1 MFLNQKKQRLL
12 GITACLITLI
22 LVISL
27 LNKEN
32 SINSNSNFNI
42 PNISVDDVSS
52 KTNANNLVK
61 DNSGHIDESKVRLV
75 EEEAQRQVQKKK
87 QEAVAAGSG
96 SGSGSGTGSISDDKD
111 TNILKDSNSK
121 DIIDTADTK
130 KKPIDKDLLDDSMP
144 PSHEKS
150 NVVNA
155 DKTDKAIDD
164 TQDVSNT
171 NKLKNSDTKDLNSN
185 IKNSKKINNNISDDD
200 NDLILDEDEDDEQSV
215 LRFDPIKEFNEILSM
230 SPVVIFS
237 KSYCPYSKK
246 LKNLLTNSYEITP
259 QPTIVE
265 LDLHRNGVELQK
277 YIGEV
282 SGRKTVPNLF
292 VAGQSRGGCDEMIEL
307 HSENKL
313 LKKLQFWGSGNVKV
327 NKVNAPSNS

>member
-12 GITACLITLI
+12 GITACLITLV

-27 LNKEN
+27 LNKE
-32 SINSNSNFNI
+32 SPTSNGFNI

-75 EEEAQRQVQKKK
+75 EEETQRQVQKKK
-87 QEAVAAGSG
+87 QEAAAEAAL
-96 SGSGSGTGSISDDKD
+96 DDSNDIDTTTILKDTAILKD
-111 TNILKDSNSK
+111 TNSKDNKKDSISK
-121 DIIDTADTK
+121 DTATKDTASNK
-130 KKPIDKDLLDDSMP
+130 KKPIDKKLDDS
-144 PSHEKS
+144 KS
-150 NVVNA
+150 SDKSKIVTA

-164 TQDVSNT
+164 TADVNKI
-171 NKLKNSDTKDLNSN
+171 NKLKNPDTKKASA
-185 IKNSKKINNNISDDD
+185 IINDDD
-200 NDLILDEDEDDEQSV
+200 DEDDEQSI

-246 LKNLLTNSYEITP
+246 LKNLLQNSYEITP

-265 LDLHRNGVELQK
+265 LDLHKNGVELQK

-292 VAGQSRGGCDEMIEL
+292 VAGQSRGGCDEMVEL
-307 HSENKL
+307 HSDNKL
-313 LKKLQFWGSGNVKV
+313 LKKLQLWGSGNVKV
-327 NKVNAPSNS
+327 SKVNAPSNS

>member
-96 SGSGSGTGSISDDKD
+96 SGSISDDKD
-111 TNILKDSNSK
+111 TKDTTANNK

-144 PSHEKS
+144 PSHDKS

-185 IKNSKKINNNISDDD
+185 IKNSKKINNNNIDNDD